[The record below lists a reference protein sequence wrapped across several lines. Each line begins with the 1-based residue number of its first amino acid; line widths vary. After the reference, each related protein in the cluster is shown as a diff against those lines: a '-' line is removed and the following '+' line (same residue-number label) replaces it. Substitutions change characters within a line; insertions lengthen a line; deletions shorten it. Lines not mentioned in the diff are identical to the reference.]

1 MPSLAQNSRIS
12 AGRST
17 QAARQLVRGHSLP
30 ATCCRGGVA
39 GHIRGVPHRGHTFAG
54 FAEFRDQGARLRD
67 LRPVVSVG
75 SFDGVHLGHQ
85 YLLNELVEWARRE
98 HAPAVVVTFRRHP
111 RAITLGRDMPS
122 LNSPEHKLRLLF
134 KSGIDAVVM
143 VDFDESVRNL
153 SAERFLVDVIKNDLN
168 ARGMLVGFNNRIGKD
183 GEGTFDRLR
192 ELGLQHGVEVRQ
204 GDPVTVSGQAM
215 SSSAIRS
222 HVAAGDFLWARKLL
236 GRPYSI
242 GGLVQ
247 HGDKRG
253 RTIGFPTANLPLEG
267 LAYPP
272 LGVYGVRVKVD
283 GTWHLGAANIGTRPT
298 VDPARRA
305 PLLEVHLLDFDG
317 DLYGRELEV
326 EFLFHVRPEQ
336 KFAGL
341 DQLKQQLALDVAE
354 IRSRAAQEEYQ

>member
-1 MPSLAQNSRIS
+1 MPHHAN
-12 AGRST
+12 
-17 QAARQLVRGHSLP
+17 
-30 ATCCRGGVA
+30 
-39 GHIRGVPHRGHTFAG
+39 TFAG
-54 FAEFRDQGARLRD
+54 FEDFRTRGAKLRD

-85 YLLNELVEWARRE
+85 YLLAELVEWAKRE
-98 HAPAVVVTFRRHP
+98 HAPSVVVTFRRHP

-122 LNSPEHKLRLLF
+122 LNSPEQKLRLLY
-134 KSGIDAVVM
+134 KAGIDSVVM
-143 VDFDESVRNL
+143 LDFDESVRSLN
-153 SAERFLVDVIKNDLN
+153 AQRFLVDIIKGDLG

-183 GEGTFDRLR
+183 GEGTFERLHQ
-192 ELGLQHGVEVRQ
+192 LGLEHGVEVRHS
-204 GDPVTVSGQAM
+204 DPLAVSGQAM
-215 SSSAIRS
+215 SSSAIRN

-242 GGLVQ
+242 GGVVQ

-272 LGVYGVRVKVD
+272 QGVYGVRLKID
-283 GTWHLGAANIGTRPT
+283 GTWHTGAANIGTRPT
-298 VDPARRA
+298 VDPARYT
-305 PLLEVHLLDFDG
+305 PLLEVHVLDYEG

-326 EFLFHVRPEQ
+326 IFLFHVRAEK

-341 DQLKQQLALDVAE
+341 PELKTQLARDIDE
-354 IRSRAAQEEYQ
+354 IRRRAAEEQFA

>member
-1 MPSLAQNSRIS
+1 M
-12 AGRST
+12 
-17 QAARQLVRGHSLP
+17 
-30 ATCCRGGVA
+30 
-39 GHIRGVPHRGHTFAG
+39 PHRANTFDS
-54 FAEFRDQGARLRD
+54 FEDFRKRGAKLRD

-85 YLLNELVEWARRE
+85 YLLNELVEWAKRE
-98 HAPAVVVTFRRHP
+98 HAPSVVVTFRRHP

-122 LNSPEHKLRLLF
+122 LNSPEQKLRLLY
-134 KSGIDAVVM
+134 KAGIDSVIM
-143 VDFDESVRNL
+143 LDFDESVRNL
-153 SAERFLVDVIKNDLN
+153 NAQSFLVDVIKGHLG

-183 GEGTFDRLR
+183 GEGTFERLHQ
-192 ELGLQHGVEVRQ
+192 LGLEHGVEVRHS
-204 GDPVTVSGQAM
+204 DPLAVSGQAM
-215 SSSAIRS
+215 SSSAIRN

-242 GGLVQ
+242 GGVVQ

-272 LGVYGVRVKVD
+272 QGVYGVRLKID
-283 GTWHLGAANIGTRPT
+283 GAWHTGAANIGTRPT
-298 VDPARRA
+298 VDPARHT
-305 PLLEVHLLDFDG
+305 PLLEVHVLDYDG

-326 EFLFHVRPEQ
+326 IFLFHVRAEK

-341 DQLKQQLALDVAE
+341 PELKTQLARDIDE
-354 IRSRAAQEEYQ
+354 IRRRAAEEQFA